1 MEVRASCFWVGEK
14 ALDNNDVLEDFHNQ
28 VISRENLSSTCFFD
42 KFAIPHSNIQN
53 ALSTKLYVM
62 VNNTKV
68 TWNKSKINLVC
79 LILIKRDT
87 NDDFRKLYAGLSD
100 ILYDNNILFNN
111 TDKIKNLDDFLYF
124 LLK

>member
-1 MEVRASCFWVGEK
+1 
-14 ALDNNDVLEDFHNQ
+14 
-28 VISRENLSSTCFFD
+28 
-42 KFAIPHSNIQN
+42 
-53 ALSTKLYVM
+53 M

-68 TWNKSKINLVC
+68 TWNKSKIKLVC

-100 ILYDNNILFNN
+100 ILYDNNLLFNN
-111 TDKIKNLDDFLYF
+111 IDKIKNLDDFLYF

>member
-1 MEVRASCFWVGEK
+1 
-14 ALDNNDVLEDFHNQ
+14 
-28 VISRENLSSTCFFD
+28 
-42 KFAIPHSNIQN
+42 
-53 ALSTKLYVM
+53 M

-100 ILYDNNILFNN
+100 ILSDNNILFNN
-111 TDKIKNLDDFLYF
+111 IDKIKNLDDFLYF

>member
-1 MEVRASCFWVGEK
+1 
-14 ALDNNDVLEDFHNQ
+14 
-28 VISRENLSSTCFFD
+28 
-42 KFAIPHSNIQN
+42 
-53 ALSTKLYVM
+53 M

-87 NDDFRKLYAGLSD
+87 NDEFRKLYAGLSD
-100 ILYDNNILFNN
+100 ILYDNNLLFNN
-111 TDKIKNLDDFLYF
+111 IDKIKNLDDFLYF

>member
-1 MEVRASCFWVGEK
+1 
-14 ALDNNDVLEDFHNQ
+14 
-28 VISRENLSSTCFFD
+28 
-42 KFAIPHSNIQN
+42 
-53 ALSTKLYVM
+53 M

-111 TDKIKNLDDFLYF
+111 IDKIKNLDDFLYF

>member
-1 MEVRASCFWVGEK
+1 
-14 ALDNNDVLEDFHNQ
+14 
-28 VISRENLSSTCFFD
+28 
-42 KFAIPHSNIQN
+42 
-53 ALSTKLYVM
+53 M

-100 ILYDNNILFNN
+100 ILYDNYLLFNN
-111 TDKIKNLDDFLYF
+111 IDKIKNLDDFLYF

>member
-1 MEVRASCFWVGEK
+1 
-14 ALDNNDVLEDFHNQ
+14 
-28 VISRENLSSTCFFD
+28 
-42 KFAIPHSNIQN
+42 
-53 ALSTKLYVM
+53 M

-100 ILYDNNILFNN
+100 ILYDNNLLFNN
-111 TDKIKNLDDFLYF
+111 IDKIKNLDDFLYF
-124 LLK
+124 LY

>member
-1 MEVRASCFWVGEK
+1 
-14 ALDNNDVLEDFHNQ
+14 
-28 VISRENLSSTCFFD
+28 
-42 KFAIPHSNIQN
+42 
-53 ALSTKLYVM
+53 M

-100 ILYDNNILFNN
+100 ILYDNNLLFNN
-111 TDKIKNLDDFLYF
+111 IDKIQNLDDFLYF

>member
-1 MEVRASCFWVGEK
+1 
-14 ALDNNDVLEDFHNQ
+14 
-28 VISRENLSSTCFFD
+28 
-42 KFAIPHSNIQN
+42 
-53 ALSTKLYVM
+53 M

-100 ILYDNNILFNN
+100 ILYDNNLLFNN
-111 TDKIKNLDDFLYF
+111 IDKIKNLDDFLYF